1 MNTQPTPETDAEH
14 ARFPMG
20 GFTLDFARKLERER
34 DEARF
39 QLASSQA
46 DQDNDTQAK
55 LAAWEMHGKAIRERD
70 GWKAAHAKAKAEME
84 KWLCIAAQYKAE
96 RDALQDE
103 LIRIT
108 DTKRPSRET
117 SNKLDLTP

>member
-34 DEARF
+34 DE
-39 QLASSQA
+39 
-46 DQDNDTQAK
+46 
-55 LAAWEMHGKAIRERD
+55 
-70 GWKAAHAKAKAEME
+70 WKA
-84 KWLCIAAQYKAE
+84 LTAQYSAE
-96 RDALQDE
+96 RDAAQDE
-103 LIRIT
+103 LVRLT